1 MENQDLSEN
10 ICSTCKDEFDYKLKT
25 SVNIACGDAHC
36 LKCLSFISPQDM
48 TYFCFGCEEDVKITD
63 KIRSRIKNLLNQH
76 QRINLICKLH
86 NDQNANQY
94 CTKCHTYACK
104 QCAKEQHQLHE
115 DLLEIVA
122 YDKLQNKIKSTIG
135 TAQKEIEKLNLLIDK
150 LQLFELEAQNVDFQE
165 FQNIINSITTR
176 EDMVQAEETNQSI
189 PSNLSLSDSRD
200 PIANIEEIK
209 TQQFSQSKSKEEEK
223 HSSSLISSQNA
234 ECTESN
240 KNQFIKGEPSIQ
252 SQSNNE
258 FNYYNSNLSS
268 QVRSIHMGQQ
278 MSNNLIFN
286 NQIQAQSAIQ
296 QQITQQQI
304 IQSPRVSQNQQLVQ
318 ERNQLSV
325 GNIQIEEEVKADV
338 SFDAFGCK
346 AIISENFKILNL
358 IRNNSYDPMS
368 IKRQRVKFSYLCFEF
383 LDDMLLISLKLK
395 TLKQYYCQVFLD
407 FEFVDKYCNI
417 YINTTIQVWHNVLS
431 EIENYMPCMH
441 IVPMRDIQRG
451 YEQMLIKAF
460 IENHSRYWNDQQI
473 RVNISSLSDPKL
485 SKYLYTG
492 DSIYSQENEPELIAN
507 QGVIVIFLLKR
518 NLTELHNVVQLIY
531 GFVLREYQNL
541 YDLFK
546 LCDETDFTKRAH
558 IAVYLKN
565 KKLIDMS
572 LSILGYQDKQV
583 DYRTHKQ
590 KIYVRATQNEYDDF
604 VQDVRQD
611 ILSVQTK
618 TLSLK
623 LRIHFMKTYLGNGF
637 TLQQKVQNMF
647 NVYVSETFREVT
659 IIDDKTNL
667 ERQVCEYVSI
677 PDNIQMLIQQEHQYR
692 VQVTGVMIDEA
703 VKYIMSIHSD
713 YIFKEMKIN
722 YMSPLQHAQ
731 LIQRINQ
738 IKVQYPVVVCLVQ
751 GILYIYGEKSN
762 GQFDE
767 FQKKLIALIPK
778 NPKRN

>member
-1 MENQDLSEN
+1 
-10 ICSTCKDEFDYKLKT
+10 
-25 SVNIACGDAHC
+25 
-36 LKCLSFISPQDM
+36 
-48 TYFCFGCEEDVKITD
+48 
-63 KIRSRIKNLLNQH
+63 
-76 QRINLICKLH
+76 
-86 NDQNANQY
+86 
-94 CTKCHTYACK
+94 
-104 QCAKEQHQLHE
+104 
-115 DLLEIVA
+115 
-122 YDKLQNKIKSTIG
+122 
-135 TAQKEIEKLNLLIDK
+135 
-150 LQLFELEAQNVDFQE
+150 
-165 FQNIINSITTR
+165 
-176 EDMVQAEETNQSI
+176 
-189 PSNLSLSDSRD
+189 
-200 PIANIEEIK
+200 
-209 TQQFSQSKSKEEEK
+209 
-223 HSSSLISSQNA
+223 
-234 ECTESN
+234 
-240 KNQFIKGEPSIQ
+240 
-252 SQSNNE
+252 
-258 FNYYNSNLSS
+258 
-268 QVRSIHMGQQ
+268 MGQQ

-368 IKRQRVKFSYLCFEF
+368 IKRQR
-383 LDDMLLISLKLK
+383 
-395 TLKQYYCQVFLD
+395 VFLD

-507 QGVIVIFLLKR
+507 QGVVVIFVLKR

-541 YDLFK
+541 YDLFE

-572 LSILGYQDKQV
+572 LSILGYQDKQ
-583 DYRTHKQ
+583 
-590 KIYVRATQNEYDDF
+590 
-604 VQDVRQD
+604 D

-623 LRIHFMKTYLGNGF
+623 LRIHFMKTYLGNGL
-637 TLQQKVQNMF
+637 TLQQKVQSMF
-647 NVYVSETFREVT
+647 NVYVSETFRVVT
-659 IIDDKTNL
+659 MIDDKTNL
-667 ERQVCEYVSI
+667 ER
-677 PDNIQMLIQQEHQYR
+677 QEHQYR

-713 YIFKEMKIN
+713 YIFKEMKIS